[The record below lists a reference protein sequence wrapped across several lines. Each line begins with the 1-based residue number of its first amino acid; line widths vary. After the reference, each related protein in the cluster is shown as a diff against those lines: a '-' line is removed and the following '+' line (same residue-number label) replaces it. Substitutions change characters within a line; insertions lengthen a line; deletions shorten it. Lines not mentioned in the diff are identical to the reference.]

1 MAKYKDIVSNY
12 SKQIDWAKNNWFKL
26 SVIALLLWLSIGV
39 LLLNKRINRVERA
52 VWYAVGDVEDSVD
65 DLKKAVERLDR

>member
-52 VWYAVGDVEDSVD
+52 VWYAVGDVEDSID

>member
-39 LLLNKRINRVERA
+39 VLLNKRINRVERA
-52 VWYAVGDVEDSVD
+52 VWYAVGDVEDSVN

>member
-39 LLLNKRINRVERA
+39 LLLNKKINRVERA